1 MPGCFSLHYWSYIL
15 ERHFFSSIFQH
26 FRYDCQKFL
35 EACMREETKQEG
47 ELVEQKGEETDP
59 KVRAAR
65 PNEVH

>member
-1 MPGCFSLHYWSYIL
+1 M

>member
-1 MPGCFSLHYWSYIL
+1 
-15 ERHFFSSIFQH
+15 
-26 FRYDCQKFL
+26 
-35 EACMREETKQEG
+35 MREETKQEG